1 MEDEDDQRLK
11 ELELCSSSDEGTR
24 QLKRINSKNNQ
35 PFVLGNKRTFPHSDP
50 ARGIEYSGI
59 RGLFYSGIRYFDIT
73 TVGINY
79 VVFLNYWFL
88 VFRHEFLCICSHVN
102 AC

>member
-1 MEDEDDQRLK
+1 MKVAK
-11 ELELCSSSDEGTR
+11 E
-24 QLKRINSKNNQ
+24 NNNNQ
-35 PFVLGNKRTFPHSDP
+35 PFVLRNIRTFPHSGP

-88 VFRHEFLCICSHVN
+88 VLRHESL
-102 AC
+102 